1 MAKKMKKQHNK
12 QQKNNEKQMVTD
24 ESATSLSDLVSD
36 DVLAKL
42 KSAKQQLTAVEE
54 KKKEKEKER
63 KIQERKDREKNKSF
77 EELLEEYGDAG
88 TKY

>member
-1 MAKKMKKQHNK
+1 MAKKKKQNNK
-12 QQKNNEKQMVTD
+12 QPQNHYQNTRTD
-24 ESATSLSDLVSD
+24 ETATSLSDLLND

-42 KSAKQQLTAVEE
+42 KHTKVELAAIEEQQ
-54 KKKEKEKER
+54 KEKEKQQR
-63 KIQERKDREKNKSF
+63 IQERKDREKNKSF